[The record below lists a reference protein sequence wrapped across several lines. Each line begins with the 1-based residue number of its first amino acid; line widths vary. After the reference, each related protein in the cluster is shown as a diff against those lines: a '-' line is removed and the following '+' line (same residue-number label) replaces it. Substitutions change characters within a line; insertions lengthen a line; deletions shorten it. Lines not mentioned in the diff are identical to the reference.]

1 MIDSDFLTCRET
13 YNEEF
18 LINYKKFYILYE
30 EGEWLKAKYEYERI
44 IVFFYL
50 NRICI
55 MTVFVKYYMN
65 Q

>member
-1 MIDSDFLTCRET
+1 MIDSDFLKCRET

-18 LINYKKFYILYE
+18 LINYKKFYKLYE